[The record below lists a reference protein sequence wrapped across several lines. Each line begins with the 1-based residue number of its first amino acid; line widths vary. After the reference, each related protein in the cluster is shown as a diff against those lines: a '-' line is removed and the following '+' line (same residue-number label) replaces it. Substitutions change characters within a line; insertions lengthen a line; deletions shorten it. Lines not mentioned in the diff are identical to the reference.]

1 MVAKWWMKYFVF
13 VRAVREGIE
22 SSFLFISKRYIVGK
36 NE

>member
-22 SSFLFISKRYIVGK
+22 SSFLFISKRYIAEK
-36 NE
+36 KK